1 MPKIIIN
8 DKTRNHILK
17 NGGSL
22 IIERG
27 MDGSSWTSVPVAKV
41 RFGEPE
47 IENSYNLYES
57 ETIKV
62 YVVKGL
68 EVKGDSIYIKLS
80 NFLGLFK
87 SIEVS
92 GFKLL

>member
-1 MPKIIIN
+1 M
-8 DKTRNHILK
+8 
-17 NGGSL
+17 
-22 IIERG
+22 
-27 MDGSSWTSVPVAKV
+27 AKV